1 MLTIIR
7 PLSRLAR
14 GISTKLGWL
23 GPLLVRI
30 IVGLSFAVGG
40 WGKLHNLDA
49 ITKYFTS
56 LGIPVPGANAV
67 FVSIVEF
74 VGGLLLI
81 AGLGTRIAA
90 LLLIG
95 VMAVAFLTAILPEAQ
110 GVLGLFSTI
119 ELTYLVIFV
128 WLVVSGAGA
137 ISLDHLLV
145 RRNQPDPQVGEAA

>member
-1 MLTIIR
+1 MLTIIM

-40 WGKLHNLDA
+40 WGKLHNLDG

-81 AGLGTRIAA
+81 VGLGTRIAA

-128 WLVVSGAGA
+128 WLVVNGAGA
-137 ISLDHLLV
+137 ISLDRLLV
-145 RRNQPDPQVGEAA
+145 RRHQPDPQVGEAA